1 MKGIILAGGSGT
13 RLYPLTKSVSK
24 QMMAIY
30 DKPMIYY
37 PLSVLMLAGITDILI
52 ISTPHDLPNFKNLL
66 GDGSDLGIRLK
77 YEEQPSPD
85 GLAQAFIIGNEFI
98 GKDDVCLILGD
109 NIFYGQGLTDL
120 LKKAVKNVES
130 EKKATVFG
138 YYVQDPERYGV
149 AEFDKSGTVISIE
162 EKPKEPK
169 SNYAVVGLYFY
180 PNSVVDIAKKI
191 KPSDRGELEITTVNQ
206 EYLADGNLKVELMGR
221 GYAWLDTGTHE
232 SLLEASNFIQTI
244 EKRQGLKVACLEEIA
259 YEKGYISKEKVL
271 ELAASLS
278 KNEYGKYLLRLIN
291 HKIKT
296 NGIDKE
302 ITSNNHAT

>member
-13 RLYPLTKSVSK
+13 RLYPLTKSISK

-37 PLSVLMLAGITDILI
+37 PLSVLMLAGINEILI

-66 GDGSDLGIRLK
+66 GDGSDLGIRLE
-77 YEEQPSPD
+77 YAEQPSPD
-85 GLAQAFIIGNEFI
+85 GLAQAFIIGEEFI
-98 GKDDVCLILGD
+98 GSDSACLILGD
-109 NIFYGQGLTDL
+109 NIFHGHGLTEL
-120 LKKAVKNVES
+120 LRTAVKNVEV
-130 EKKATVFG
+130 ENKATVFG

-180 PNSVVDIAKKI
+180 PNSVVEVAKKI

-206 EYLADGNLKVELMGR
+206 EYLAEGDLKVELMGR

-259 YEKGYISKEKVL
+259 YEMGYISKEKVL
-271 ELAASLS
+271 ELATPLS
-278 KNEYGKYLLRLIN
+278 KNEYGQYLLRLIQR
-291 HKIKT
+291 K
-296 NGIDKE
+296 
-302 ITSNNHAT
+302 